1 MSRTVIQPWFFFGSL
16 VEVFCLNL
24 IHWMLKMMHLG
35 HSTACEMGVFQV
47 HEVPWNLRHCRYVDV
62 HMIQVDIHGYTGG
75 IRYETTA
82 HRPWWWL
89 LFNQSCVKTIEYQ
102 STSCLKNYECRC
114 HQYDSNMRQFDNDHE
129 MQIWSNMSLWWGRQ
143 KTHQN
148 HEVSDFFFSTSKVK
162 KGTEKWNNSCKSFS
176 LQNRST
182 TSLYNSS
189 LEAWP
194 SGEFRQLLL
203 FEAPDELALQVAN
216 GDHCQSC

>member
-1 MSRTVIQPWFFFGSL
+1 
-16 VEVFCLNL
+16 LNL

-47 HEVPWNLRHCRYVDV
+47 HEAPWNLRHCRYVDV

-114 HQYDSNMRQFDNDHE
+114 HQYDSNMRQLDNDHE

-148 HEVSDFFFSTSKVK
+148 HEVSDFFQYI
-162 KGTEKWNNSCKSFS
+162 E
-176 LQNRST
+176 
-182 TSLYNSS
+182 
-189 LEAWP
+189 
-194 SGEFRQLLL
+194 GEERYRKMEQF
-203 FEAPDELALQVAN
+203 V
-216 GDHCQSC
+216 